1 MIHFE
6 VEIYTRPRHNKL
18 YVYKKNL
25 ILYSMSTWQWGNQNF
40 QSYSLCTKKN
50 KISLTVDI

>member
-40 QSYSLCTKKN
+40 QSFKKN